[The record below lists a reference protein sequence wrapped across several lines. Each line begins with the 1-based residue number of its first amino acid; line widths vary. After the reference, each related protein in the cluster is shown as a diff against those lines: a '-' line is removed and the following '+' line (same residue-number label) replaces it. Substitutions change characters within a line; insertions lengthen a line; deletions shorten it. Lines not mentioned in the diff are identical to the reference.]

1 MNGKRTIILISAF
14 AVSALI
20 VWHDFPIEFP
30 SNRPG
35 KGKHA

>member
-1 MNGKRTIILISAF
+1 MNGKRSTMLICAL

-20 VWHDFPIEFP
+20 VWHDLRIEFP